1 MGSMELVVLGSGAAE
16 PHPKRS
22 SSAYW
27 LETSGGSVLLDC
39 APTAMFRMAQEN
51 LAWADLAA
59 IWISHFH
66 LDHVGGLA
74 PLLFAMRHAR
84 DTQERVKPLRIFGAA
99 GLRDLIDAF
108 DKAGNYKL
116 LKQPFPLEVIEVE
129 PLEKFDIIPGVAA
142 VALSTPHTD
151 SSLAIHLTD
160 EGGNSLVFT
169 SDTGFSEVISAFAS
183 RVDLLVIE
191 CSFVKEKPVQI
202 HLELAEAVHLI
213 RRAAPGRAMLT
224 HLYPEWD
231 GVDFRN
237 EVSRL
242 SLGCEVIEAV
252 DGLRV
257 TI

>member
-1 MGSMELVVLGSGAAE
+1 MVVLGSGTAE
-16 PHPKRS
+16 PHPERS

-51 LAWADLAA
+51 LAWANVGA

-84 DTQERVKPLRIFGAA
+84 DTQERVEPLRVFGAA
-99 GLRDLIDAF
+99 GLEKLISEF
-108 DKAGNYKL
+108 DRAGEYKL
-116 LKQPFPLEVIEVE
+116 FKQPFPLEVVEVE
-129 PLEKFDIIPGVAA
+129 PLETFDILPGGEA
-142 VALSTPHTD
+142 VTLSTPHID

-160 EGGNSLVFT
+160 ESGRSLVFT
-169 SDTGFSEVISAFAS
+169 SDTGFSETISAFAS
-183 RVDLLVIE
+183 GVGLLVIE
-191 CSFVKEKPVQI
+191 CSFVKEKPVPI
-202 HLELAEAVHLI
+202 HLELAEAIHLI
-213 RRAAPGRAMLT
+213 RRAGPQRAMLT

-231 GVDFRN
+231 SVDFEK
-237 EVSRL
+237 EVSKL
-242 SLGCEVIEAV
+242 SPGLDVIEAI
-252 DGLRV
+252 DGLRL